1 MSHKAQMKGVK
12 KVRGGKRGG
21 ISRKRGERRPED
33 PRDSDGS
40 PHRQGP
46 LAKTL
51 DDNS

>member
-21 ISRKRGERRPED
+21 ISRKRAN
-33 PRDSDGS
+33 DGQKTREI
-40 PHRQGP
+40 PMEV
-46 LAKTL
+46 LAGKAPWPKTL

>member
-21 ISRKRGERRPED
+21 ISQKRSNNGQRT
-33 PRDSDGS
+33 
-40 PHRQGP
+40 RQVPDEVLTGKAP
-46 LAKTL
+46 WPKTL

>member
-21 ISRKRGERRPED
+21 ISRKR
-33 PRDSDGS
+33 SNDGQKTREIS
-40 PHRQGP
+40 MEVLTGKAPWP
-46 LAKTL
+46 KTL